1 MDNAQGIN
9 RSKKSQKMDLFN
21 SLLGESLKSIPIIFA
36 EYIAPIASKIENNGA
51 MDTCRII
58 HQPFKAVLPKIRG
71 INPVI
76 TIPKK
81 LMSHKVLTIFRLSLT
96 MNQLSSNSVESI
108 HFPNP
113 LKNNKAKSDKIR
125 KTDK

>member
-9 RSKKSQKMDLFN
+9 RSKKSQKMDLLN
-21 SLLGESLKSIPIIFA
+21 SLLGVSLKSIPIFFA

-81 LMSHKVLTIFRLSLT
+81 LMSHKGLTIFRLCLT

-113 LKNNKAKSDKIR
+113 LINNKAKSDRIR
-125 KTDK
+125 KMDK

>member
-1 MDNAQGIN
+1 
-9 RSKKSQKMDLFN
+9 
-21 SLLGESLKSIPIIFA
+21 
-36 EYIAPIASKIENNGA
+36 

-58 HQPFKAVLPKIRG
+58 HQPFKPVLPRIRG

-81 LMSHKVLTIFRLSLT
+81 LMSHEVLTIFRLGLT
-96 MNQLSSNSVESI
+96 INQLSSNSVESI

-113 LKNNKAKSDKIR
+113 LINNKANSDRIR